1 VARARL
7 CDDGPIGDA
16 RASLTRIDA
25 RRTHHTWSTEMKT
38 AGVKKLVNTAL
49 GTLPKPYGEDVIEEV
64 FIAIENDE
72 ALKAEYDALSRE
84 LGKTTVNTW
93 GGYWIANAVGKTGVQ
108 QTISKRSTLLQ
119 SYSKLTAPGVA
130 AGKKRKE
137 AEALQVMS
145 DYYQQ
150 NKARLSPSIRNYR
163 HLLIDMLVEGLPVE
177 EAFAMAPM
185 EPAEPQTPAQR
196 RR

>member
-1 VARARL
+1 
-7 CDDGPIGDA
+7 
-16 RASLTRIDA
+16 
-25 RRTHHTWSTEMKT
+25 MKT

-49 GTLPKPYGEDVIEEV
+49 GGLPKPYTEDVIEDV
-64 FIAIENDE
+64 FIAIEGDE
-72 ALKAEYDALSRE
+72 TLKAEYDALCRE

-93 GGYWIANAVGKTGVQ
+93 GGYWIASAVGKTGVQ

-119 SYSKLTAPGVA
+119 SYSKLTAPAVA
-130 AGKKRKE
+130 PGKKRKE